1 MKALAELGQAN
12 QVSLRNSY
20 EFYNLFLSRT
30 ISISLEGRVL
40 SQQTLPNTSK
50 ALSIVRLGYN
60 FSSPSIRTRIDHYIM
75 TSVSL

>member
-30 ISISLEGRVL
+30 ISISLEGQVL

-60 FSSPSIRTRIDHYIM
+60 FSSSSIRTRIA
-75 TSVSL
+75 